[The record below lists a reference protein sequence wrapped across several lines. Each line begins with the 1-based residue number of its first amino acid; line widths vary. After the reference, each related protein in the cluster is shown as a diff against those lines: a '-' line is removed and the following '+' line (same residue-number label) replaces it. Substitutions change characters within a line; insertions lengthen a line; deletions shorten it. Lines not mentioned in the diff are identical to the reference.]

1 MGRSEA
7 RVEKLESRL
16 DSEVSRRH
24 VLLGE
29 GGEDREA
36 CIRWH
41 GFNPED
47 YHHTYL
53 VILGP

>member
-7 RVEKLESRL
+7 RVEKLESKL

-36 CIRWH
+36 CIRRNGYDPQDGRH
-41 GFNPED
+41 LYF
-47 YHHTYL
+47 
-53 VILGP
+53 VILGA